1 MSCSDPN
8 EAASKADPRWGHS
21 ACFPRSAP
29 NFPSPPP
36 SFLPRFIF
44 IPPPSN
50 VAVPSPVETPF
61 ARGVGGCGAAFGSGG
76 RGGGRGGRC
85 EPRFCP
91 APRRKKRENKRVG
104 GLPAADRCRC
114 GERGAGGSELRCVP
128 GARPAAGVRLRPPG
142 PRAALYRWYMH
153 VKRKCARGSACPGL
167 RAHQEATG
175 AVGSVPPAAIVTPP
189 VACFAP
195 PRPFWLRAA
204 VSGEIPAA
212 IPHPR
217 SGKTP
222 GNPVGIA
229 STEKMAAFGAKVPSG
244 SPRVTLRLRKDL
256 L

>member
-1 MSCSDPN
+1 MDAVLLSGAGGGAGVAAG
-8 EAASKADPRWGHS
+8 AASRG
-21 ACFPRSAP
+21 SAP
-29 NFPSPPP
+29 
-36 SFLPRFIF
+36 LL
-44 IPPPSN
+44 
-50 VAVPSPVETPF
+50 
-61 ARGVGGCGAAFGSGG
+61 GGKKGKIKGSGG
-76 RGGGRGGRC
+76 C
-85 EPRFCP
+85 L
-91 APRRKKRENKRVG
+91 
-104 GLPAADRCRC
+104 LPTGAAAES
-114 GERGAGGSELRCVP
+114 GGAGGSELRCVP

-142 PRAALYRWYMH
+142 PRAALYRWHMH
-153 VKRKCARGSACPGL
+153 VKRQCARGSACPGL
-167 RAHQEATG
+167 RAHQVATG

>member
-1 MSCSDPN
+1 MLLSGAGGGAGVAAG
-8 EAASKADPRWGHS
+8 AASRG
-21 ACFPRSAP
+21 SAP
-29 NFPSPPP
+29 
-36 SFLPRFIF
+36 LL
-44 IPPPSN
+44 
-50 VAVPSPVETPF
+50 
-61 ARGVGGCGAAFGSGG
+61 GG
-76 RGGGRGGRC
+76 
-85 EPRFCP
+85 
-91 APRRKKRENKRVG
+91 KKRENKRVG

>member
-1 MSCSDPN
+1 MP
-8 EAASKADPRWGHS
+8 
-21 ACFPRSAP
+21 
-29 NFPSPPP
+29 
-36 SFLPRFIF
+36 L
-44 IPPPSN
+44 
-50 VAVPSPVETPF
+50 
-61 ARGVGGCGAAFGSGG
+61 
-76 RGGGRGGRC
+76 
-85 EPRFCP
+85 
-91 APRRKKRENKRVG
+91 RRAG
-104 GLPAADRCRC
+104 
-114 GERGAGGSELRCVP
+114 GAGGSELRCVP

-142 PRAALYRWYMH
+142 PRAALYRWHMH

-167 RAHQEATG
+167 RAHQVATG